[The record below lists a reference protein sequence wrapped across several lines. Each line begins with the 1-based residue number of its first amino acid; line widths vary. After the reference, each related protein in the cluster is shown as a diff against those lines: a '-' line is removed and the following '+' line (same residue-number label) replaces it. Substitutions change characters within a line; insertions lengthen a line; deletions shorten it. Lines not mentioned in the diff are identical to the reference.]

1 MTLEFNATLRDKGLG
16 NDDKK
21 KILLEVP
28 VSELKG
34 KVEELTSFA
43 NKTVTIQVVPQYYT
57 YSIPFD
63 KSTNAP
69 TQEYVVNNDG
79 TIDFVEKEQTQLEVD
94 EQGNIDIEDRPFEV
108 TKEIVDEFI
117 AKATSLQLPDN
128 IIINPRDVIT
138 RINDGEDLG
147 EIAESYEMSDT
158 ALINQIEAARQH
170 FAPFA
175 NEWDKKRD
183 EVVFQDSDAE
193 EVDAE
198 DENETETANSETES
212 ADLETETPDTDQ
224 SSSSNDEEAPRV
236 DAETDGDLL
245 GKSDPYGNEPAEI
258 ENSESDDQTDD
269 EDSED

>member
-79 TIDFVEKEQTQLEVD
+79 TIDFVEKNRLNLKWMNKGILILKTARLKSRKKLLMNLLRKRQACSCQTIL
-94 EQGNIDIEDRPFEV
+94 
-108 TKEIVDEFI
+108 
-117 AKATSLQLPDN
+117 
-128 IIINPRDVIT
+128 
-138 RINDGEDLG
+138 
-147 EIAESYEMSDT
+147 
-158 ALINQIEAARQH
+158 
-170 FAPFA
+170 
-175 NEWDKKRD
+175 
-183 EVVFQDSDAE
+183 
-193 EVDAE
+193 
-198 DENETETANSETES
+198 
-212 ADLETETPDTDQ
+212 
-224 SSSSNDEEAPRV
+224 
-236 DAETDGDLL
+236 
-245 GKSDPYGNEPAEI
+245 
-258 ENSESDDQTDD
+258 
-269 EDSED
+269 

>member
-94 EQGNIDIEDRPFEV
+94 EQGNIDIENRPFEV

-117 AKATSLQLPDN
+117 RAARSLEFPGA
-128 IIINPRDVIT
+128 INPRDVLV
-138 RINDGEDLG
+138 RNEDGETFE
-147 EIAESYEMSDT
+147 EIASDYEMAELT
-158 ALINQIEAARQH
+158 LINELEKARAYYAPYAA
-170 FAPFA
+170 A
-175 NEWDKKRD
+175 WDKKRN
-183 EVVFQDSDAE
+183 EVSFQDKSNEDADSEPSEDDSEESTDQTDNDAE
-193 EVDAE
+193 
-198 DENETETANSETES
+198 
-212 ADLETETPDTDQ
+212 
-224 SSSSNDEEAPRV
+224 
-236 DAETDGDLL
+236 
-245 GKSDPYGNEPAEI
+245 KI
-258 ENSESDDQTDD
+258 ENSSEEEIEPENDSTEN
-269 EDSED
+269 EDPEDALHK

>member
-94 EQGNIDIEDRPFEV
+94 EQGNIDIENRPFEV

-117 AKATSLQLPDN
+117 RAARSLEFPGA
-128 IIINPRDVIT
+128 INPRDVLC
-138 RINDGEDLG
+138 RSEDGEPFE
-147 EIAESYEMSDT
+147 EIASDYDM
-158 ALINQIEAARQH
+158 AELSLINELESAREYYAPYAA
-170 FAPFA
+170 A
-175 NEWDKKRD
+175 WDKKRN
-183 EVVFQDSDAE
+183 EVIFQDKQ
-193 EVDAE
+193 
-198 DENETETANSETES
+198 TES
-212 ADLETETPDTDQ
+212 ADSE
-224 SSSSNDEEAPRV
+224 S
-236 DAETDGDLL
+236 
-245 GKSDPYGNEPAEI
+245 
-258 ENSESDDQTDD
+258 SESDNEEPKGETANQSEENSNGSEVETEPENEQREN
-269 EDSED
+269 EDSESDEQSVDEDPEDDPYK

>member
-43 NKTVTIQVVPQYYT
+43 NKTVTIQVVPQHYT

-79 TIDFVEKEQTQLEVD
+79 TIDFVQKEQTQLEVD
-94 EQGNIDIEDRPFEV
+94 EQGNIDIENRPFEV

-117 AKATSLQLPDN
+117 RAARSLEFPGA
-128 IIINPRDVIT
+128 INPRDVLC
-138 RINDGEDLG
+138 RSEDGESFE
-147 EIAESYEMSDT
+147 EIASDYDMAELT
-158 ALINQIEAARQH
+158 LINELESAREYYAPYAA
-170 FAPFA
+170 A
-175 NEWDKKRD
+175 WDKKRN
-183 EVVFQDSDAE
+183 EVIFQDKQAE
-193 EVDAE
+193 NAD
-198 DENETETANSETES
+198 SES
-212 ADLETETPDTDQ
+212 
-224 SSSSNDEEAPRV
+224 
-236 DAETDGDLL
+236 
-245 GKSDPYGNEPAEI
+245 
-258 ENSESDDQTDD
+258 SESDSKEPEEETINQPEETQNVSEDEIESKNEQTEN
-269 EDSED
+269 EDSESDEQS

>member
-79 TIDFVEKEQTQLEVD
+79 TIDFVQKEQTQLEVD
-94 EQGNIDIEDRPFEV
+94 EQGNIDIENRPFEV

-117 AKATSLQLPDN
+117 RAARSLEFPGA
-128 IIINPRDVIT
+128 INPRDVLC
-138 RINDGEDLG
+138 RSEDGESFE
-147 EIAESYEMSDT
+147 EIASDYDMAEL
-158 ALINQIEAARQH
+158 ALINELESAREYYAPYAA
-170 FAPFA
+170 A
-175 NEWDKKRD
+175 WDKKRN
-183 EVVFQDSDAE
+183 EVIFQDKQAENADSESSDSDSE
-193 EVDAE
+193 ESKEETINQSEENSNASEVEPEAKKETGEITEE
-198 DENETETANSETES
+198 DDN
-212 ADLETETPDTDQ
+212 
-224 SSSSNDEEAPRV
+224 
-236 DAETDGDLL
+236 DLL
-245 GKSDPYGNEPAEI
+245 GHSDIYGNEPPE
-258 ENSESDDQTDD
+258 DDPYQ
-269 EDSED
+269 

>member
-43 NKTVTIQVVPQYYT
+43 NKTVTIQVVPQHYT

-79 TIDFVEKEQTQLEVD
+79 TIDFVQKEQTQLEVD
-94 EQGNIDIEDRPFEV
+94 EKGNIDIENRPFEV

-117 AKATSLQLPDN
+117 RAARSLEFPGA
-128 IIINPRDVIT
+128 INPRDVLC
-138 RINDGEDLG
+138 RSEDGESFE
-147 EIAESYEMSDT
+147 EIASDYDMAELT
-158 ALINQIEAARQH
+158 LINELESAREYYAPYAA
-170 FAPFA
+170 A
-175 NEWDKKRD
+175 WDKKRN
-183 EVVFQDSDAE
+183 EVIFQDKQAE
-193 EVDAE
+193 NAD
-198 DENETETANSETES
+198 SES
-212 ADLETETPDTDQ
+212 
-224 SSSSNDEEAPRV
+224 
-236 DAETDGDLL
+236 
-245 GKSDPYGNEPAEI
+245 
-258 ENSESDDQTDD
+258 SESDSKEPEEETINQPEETQNVSEDEIEPGYEQSKD
-269 EDSED
+269 EDSEDDPYK

>member
-79 TIDFVEKEQTQLEVD
+79 TIDFIQKEQTQLEVD
-94 EQGNIDIEDRPFEV
+94 EQGNIDIENRPFEV

-117 AKATSLQLPDN
+117 RAARSLEFPGK
-128 IIINPRDVIT
+128 INPRDVLC
-138 RINDGEDLG
+138 RSEDGEPFED
-147 EIAESYEMSDT
+147 IASDYDMAEL
-158 ALINQIEAARQH
+158 ALINELEKAREYYAPYAA
-170 FAPFA
+170 A
-175 NEWDKKRD
+175 WDKKRN
-183 EVVFQDSDAE
+183 EVIFQNKQTESVDSEPSERDSE
-193 EVDAE
+193 EKKEETDNQSEGSENASE
-198 DENETETANSETES
+198 DKIEPENELPE
-212 ADLETETPDTDQ
+212 
-224 SSSSNDEEAPRV
+224 
-236 DAETDGDLL
+236 
-245 GKSDPYGNEPAEI
+245 NED
-258 ENSESDDQTDD
+258 SESDEQSAD
-269 EDSED
+269 EDPEDDPYQ

>member
-79 TIDFVEKEQTQLEVD
+79 TIEFAEKEQTQLDVD

-117 AKATSLQLPDN
+117 RAARSLEFPGA
-128 IIINPRDVIT
+128 INPRDVLS
-138 RINDGEDLG
+138 RSEDGEAFE
-147 EIAESYEMSDT
+147 EIAVDYEMSELS
-158 ALINQIEAARQH
+158 LINELEKARSYYAPYAA
-170 FAPFA
+170 A
-175 NEWDKKRD
+175 WDKKRN
-183 EVVFQDSDAE
+183 EVVFQAPKEETDDSDESEDDSEESEDETINNAE
-193 EVDAE
+193 GTENAAE
-198 DENETETANSETES
+198 DETEPENEVSE
-212 ADLETETPDTDQ
+212 
-224 SSSSNDEEAPRV
+224 ND
-236 DAETDGDLL
+236 G
-245 GKSDPYGNEPAEI
+245 S
-258 ENSESDDQTDD
+258 DD
-269 EDSED
+269 EDDPYK

>member
-79 TIDFVEKEQTQLEVD
+79 TIEFAEKEQTQLDVD

-117 AKATSLQLPDN
+117 RAARSLEFPGA
-128 IIINPRDVIT
+128 INPRDVLS
-138 RINDGEDLG
+138 RSEDGEAFE
-147 EIAESYEMSDT
+147 EIAVDYEMSELS
-158 ALINQIEAARQH
+158 LINELEKARSYYAPYAA
-170 FAPFA
+170 A
-175 NEWDKKRD
+175 WDKKRN
-183 EVVFQDSDAE
+183 EVVFQAPKEETDDSDESEDDSEESEDETINNAE
-193 EVDAE
+193 GTENAV
-198 DENETETANSETES
+198 ENETEPENEVSE
-212 ADLETETPDTDQ
+212 
-224 SSSSNDEEAPRV
+224 ND
-236 DAETDGDLL
+236 D
-245 GKSDPYGNEPAEI
+245 S
-258 ENSESDDQTDD
+258 DD
-269 EDSED
+269 EDDPYK

>member
-1 MTLEFNATLRDKGLG
+1 MTLKFNATLRDKGLG

-198 DENETETANSETES
+198 DENETES
-212 ADLETETPDTDQ
+212 ADLETETPDSDQ
-224 SSSSNDEEAPRV
+224 SSSSNDEEAPGI
-236 DAETDGDLL
+236 DAETNGDLL

-258 ENSESDDQTDD
+258 ENSESDDPTED
-269 EDSED
+269 EDTEDDPYK

>member
-79 TIDFVEKEQTQLEVD
+79 TIDLFRKSRL
-94 EQGNIDIEDRPFEV
+94 NLKSMSKAISISRIDHL
-108 TKEIVDEFI
+108 K
-117 AKATSLQLPDN
+117 LL
-128 IIINPRDVIT
+128 
-138 RINDGEDLG
+138 
-147 EIAESYEMSDT
+147 
-158 ALINQIEAARQH
+158 
-170 FAPFA
+170 
-175 NEWDKKRD
+175 KRL
-183 EVVFQDSDAE
+183 S
-193 EVDAE
+193 
-198 DENETETANSETES
+198 T
-212 ADLETETPDTDQ
+212 
-224 SSSSNDEEAPRV
+224 SSSV
-236 DAETDGDLL
+236 LL
-245 GKSDPYGNEPAEI
+245 DHWSFQAQLTQEMFFVAVKTVSPSKKLHPIMIWQN
-258 ENSESDDQTDD
+258 
-269 EDSED
+269 

>member
-43 NKTVTIQVVPQYYT
+43 NKTVTIQVVPQHYT

-79 TIDFVEKEQTQLEVD
+79 TIDFVQKEQTQLEVD
-94 EQGNIDIEDRPFEV
+94 EQGNIDIENRPFEV

-117 AKATSLQLPDN
+117 RAARSLEFPGA
-128 IIINPRDVIT
+128 INPRDVLC
-138 RINDGEDLG
+138 RSEDGESFE
-147 EIAESYEMSDT
+147 EIASDYDMAELT
-158 ALINQIEAARQH
+158 LINELESAREYYAPYAA
-170 FAPFA
+170 A
-175 NEWDKKRD
+175 WDKKRN
-183 EVVFQDSDAE
+183 EVIFQDKQAE
-193 EVDAE
+193 NAD
-198 DENETETANSETES
+198 SES
-212 ADLETETPDTDQ
+212 
-224 SSSSNDEEAPRV
+224 
-236 DAETDGDLL
+236 
-245 GKSDPYGNEPAEI
+245 
-258 ENSESDDQTDD
+258 SESDSKEPEEETINQPEETQNVSEDEIEPGYEQSKD
-269 EDSED
+269 EDSEDDPYK